1 MTSTMSSALR
11 SSKRLLRP
19 GYSWRAVAARGIS
32 STTRDLKAHNFNM
45 PALSPTMM
53 EGTITSWRINE
64 GDKFAA
70 GDVILEVETDK
81 AQMDVEAQ
89 DDGILA
95 KIFVKASKDAV
106 QVGTRIGVLADI
118 EDDISTL
125 EIPPESPSIIPQE
138 SSSPPPPSPSK
149 QESTPSSSSS
159 SSSSP
164 SSSSSSQDQ
173 SQPQETT
180 PSPHKP
186 RKNPFIPTPGLVHLL
201 HTNGL
206 QMSDINGTGPQGRV
220 LKGDVLAHLG
230 KIDKNKPKSLASDIS
245 KLSKLDLSNVT
256 PKKQSLPPKEQE
268 DQQQKQIKKPN
279 PLEEIEVS
287 IPISLAK
294 LNTTQIPVETTI
306 AKAVELAN
314 SGLPPSK
321 IPATPG
327 ELFDEI
333 LGLPSIKREPK
344 YSVKTSEFKP
354 VPQTPVVAD
363 LFDEIIGI
371 SKPRSV
377 SSSPSPSPGLQE
389 FKVKVPAIDRDR
401 AEFFLAKVKF
411 SLEQDEKV
419 L

>member
-149 QESTPSSSSS
+149 QESTPSSS

>member
-159 SSSSP
+159 SSSS
-164 SSSSSSQDQ
+164 SQDQ
-173 SQPQETT
+173 SQPQEST
-180 PSPHKP
+180 PTPHKP

-230 KIDKNKPKSLASDIS
+230 KIDKNKPKSLARDIS

-256 PKKQSLPPKEQE
+256 PKKQSLPPKKPE
-268 DQQQKQIKKPN
+268 DQQQKQTKKPN

>member
-45 PALSPTMM
+45 PALSPTMT

-138 SSSPPPPSPSK
+138 SSSPPPSSPPK

-159 SSSSP
+159 SSSS
-164 SSSSSSQDQ
+164 SQDQ
-173 SQPQETT
+173 SQPQEST
-180 PSPHKP
+180 PTPHKP

-220 LKGDVLAHLG
+220 LKGDILAHLG

-256 PKKQSLPPKEQE
+256 PKKQSLPPKKPE

-294 LNTTQIPVETTI
+294 LNTTQIPVETSI

-333 LGLPSIKREPK
+333 LGLPSIRREPPK

-371 SKPRSV
+371 SKPKSLKQD
-377 SSSPSPSPGLQE
+377 SSSSSGLQE

-411 SLEQDEKV
+411 SLEQDESV

>member
-1 MTSTMSSALR
+1 MSSALR

-45 PALSPTMM
+45 PALSPTMT
-53 EGTITSWRINE
+53 EGTIASWRINE

-95 KIFVKASKDAV
+95 KIFVQASKDIV

-138 SSSPPPPSPSK
+138 SSSSSPPPPSPPK
-149 QESTPSSSSS
+149 QESK
-159 SSSSP
+159 
-164 SSSSSSQDQ
+164 
-173 SQPQETT
+173 
-180 PSPHKP
+180 PSPPPEPTPEPSNVDHHKP
-186 RKNPFIPTPGLVHLL
+186 RKNPFIPTPGLIHLL

-206 QMSDINGTGPQGRV
+206 RMSDVNGTGPQGRV
-220 LKGDVLAHLG
+220 LKGDILAHIG
-230 KIDKNKPKSLASDIS
+230 QIDKNKPKSLANDIA
-245 KLSKLDLSNVT
+245 KLAKLDLSNIT
-256 PKKQSLPPKEQE
+256 PKKASPPPKKEE
-268 DQQQKQIKKPN
+268 KETKKEKKPN
-279 PLEEIEVS
+279 PLEAIEIS

-294 LNTTQIPVETTI
+294 IDATQRPLEASI
-306 AKAVELAN
+306 ARAVEFAN
-314 SGLPPSK
+314 SALPPSK
-321 IPATPG
+321 IPATPA

-333 LGLPSIKREPK
+333 LGLPSSRREPK
-344 YSVKTSEFKP
+344 YSVRASEYKP
-354 VPQTPVVAD
+354 VPAAPVVAD

-371 SKPRSV
+371 TKPKSTIGQD
-377 SSSPSPSPGLQE
+377 PSALRE

-401 AEFFLAKVKF
+401 AEFFLAKVKH
-411 SLEQDEKV
+411 SLEQDERAV
-419 L
+419 

>member
-45 PALSPTMM
+45 PALSPTMT

-138 SSSPPPPSPSK
+138 SSSPPPSSPPK

-159 SSSSP
+159 SSSS
-164 SSSSSSQDQ
+164 QDQ
-173 SQPQETT
+173 SQPQEST
-180 PSPHKP
+180 PTPHKP

-220 LKGDVLAHLG
+220 LKGDILAHLG

-256 PKKQSLPPKEQE
+256 PKKQSLPPKKPE

-294 LNTTQIPVETTI
+294 LNTTQIPVETSI

-333 LGLPSIKREPK
+333 LGLPSIRREPPK

-371 SKPRSV
+371 SKPKSLKQD
-377 SSSPSPSPGLQE
+377 SSSSSGLQE

-411 SLEQDEKV
+411 SLEQDESV

>member
-19 GYSWRAVAARGIS
+19 GYSWRTVAARGIS

-138 SSSPPPPSPSK
+138 SSSPPPPSPPK
-149 QESTPSSSSS
+149 QEPTPSSS
-159 SSSSP
+159 

-173 SQPQETT
+173 SQPQEST
-180 PSPHKP
+180 PTPHKP

-220 LKGDVLAHLG
+220 LKGDILAHLG

-256 PKKQSLPPKEQE
+256 PKKQSSPPSKKQE
-268 DQQQKQIKKPN
+268 DQQQQKQIKKPN

-333 LGLPSIKREPK
+333 LGLPSIRREPK

-377 SSSPSPSPGLQE
+377 SSSSSSSGLQE

>member
-11 SSKRLLRP
+11 SSQRLLRP
-19 GYSWRAVAARGIS
+19 AAYSWRAVAAAAARGIS
-32 STTRDLKAHNFNM
+32 STPHNLKAHNFNM
-45 PALSPTMM
+45 PALSPTMT

-118 EDDISTL
+118 EDDISSL
-125 EIPPESPSIIPQE
+125 EIPPESTPKQPQE
-138 SSSPPPPSPSK
+138 SSSSSSPPPPPPPK
-149 QESTPSSSSS
+149 EEPKSSSSS
-159 SSSSP
+159 SSSSSTP
-164 SSSSSSQDQ
+164 QDQ
-173 SQPQETT
+173 PQQP
-180 PSPHKP
+180 SHKP
-186 RKNPFIPTPGLVHLL
+186 RKNPFIPTPGLIHLL

-206 QMSDINGTGPQGRV
+206 QMSDITGTGPQGRV
-220 LKGDVLAHLG
+220 LKGDILAHLG
-230 KIDKNKPKSLASDIS
+230 QIDKNKPKSLATDIS
-245 KLSKLDLSNVT
+245 KLSKLDLSKAT
-256 PKKQSLPPKEQE
+256 PKKQPPPQKKKPEQE
-268 DQQQKQIKKPN
+268 IKKKQD

-287 IPISLAK
+287 IPISLSN
-294 LNTTQIPVETTI
+294 LNTTTVPVETTI
-306 AKAVELAN
+306 AQAIELAN

-321 IPATPG
+321 IPATPA

-333 LGLPSIKREPK
+333 LGLPSIRREPK
-344 YSVKTSEFKP
+344 YSVKTSEFKSP
-354 VPQTPVVAD
+354 ALETLVVDD
-363 LFDEIIGI
+363 LFDQIIGI
-371 SKPRSV
+371 SNPRSV
-377 SSSPSPSPGLQE
+377 KQDPPSGLKE

-411 SLEQDEKV
+411 SLEQGERGV
-419 L
+419 

>member
-1 MTSTMSSALR
+1 MSSALR

-19 GYSWRAVAARGIS
+19 GYSWRTVAARGIS

-138 SSSPPPPSPSK
+138 SSSPPPPSPPK
-149 QESTPSSSSS
+149 QEPTPSSS
-159 SSSSP
+159 

-173 SQPQETT
+173 SQPQEST
-180 PSPHKP
+180 PTPHKP

-220 LKGDVLAHLG
+220 LKGDILAHLG

-256 PKKQSLPPKEQE
+256 PKKQSSPPSKKQE
-268 DQQQKQIKKPN
+268 DQQQQKQIKKPN

-333 LGLPSIKREPK
+333 LGLPSIRREPK

-377 SSSPSPSPGLQE
+377 SSSPSCSSGLQE

>member
-45 PALSPTMM
+45 PALSPTMT

-138 SSSPPPPSPSK
+138 SSSPPPSSPPK
-149 QESTPSSSSS
+149 QEST
-159 SSSSP
+159 P

-173 SQPQETT
+173 SQPQEST
-180 PSPHKP
+180 PTPHKP

-220 LKGDVLAHLG
+220 LKGDILAHLG

-256 PKKQSLPPKEQE
+256 PKKQSLPPKKPE

-294 LNTTQIPVETTI
+294 LNTTQIPVETSI

-333 LGLPSIKREPK
+333 LGLPSIRREPPK

-371 SKPRSV
+371 SKPKSLKQD
-377 SSSPSPSPGLQE
+377 SSSSSGLQE

-411 SLEQDEKV
+411 SLEQDESV

>member
-149 QESTPSSSSS
+149 QESTPSSSS